1 MLHIHMRIVYSS
13 SVLRAGF
20 ADEVY
25 SGREGP
31 DRQSPL
37 PSMPCTVAI
46 TLQRA
51 IESPLTCR
59 LIPRTISENID
70 ANGSP
75 PTATLRGI
83 NASSKN
89 M

>member
-1 MLHIHMRIVYSS
+1 VN
-13 SVLRAGF
+13 
-20 ADEVY
+20 EVY
-25 SGREGP
+25 YGREGP
-31 DRQSPL
+31 DRQSEL
-37 PSMPCTVAI
+37 SSTPCTVAI

-51 IESPLTCR
+51 IESPLTFR

-89 M
+89 IPCN